1 MYIIAIGWLFVTVL
15 MAAAEAMTTSLVAG
29 MLTLLFYG
37 VVPVGLILYL
47 LGTPERRRRQQRA
60 EAPAPPSEE
69 TH

>member
-15 MAAAEAMTTSLVAG
+15 MAAAEAMTTSLVGG

-60 EAPAPPSEE
+60 EAAAPPSEE